1 MISWSEPSVLKMF
14 IDTFVVFANSGGSF
28 CAKYE
33 FDLSFEFGHP
43 HLNLNLFRAIRLL

>member
-33 FDLSFEFGHP
+33 FDRLVRIRSSAFEF
-43 HLNLNLFRAIRLL
+43 